1 MGAGGFG
8 MRIDWYTK
16 GVLTVIAVLLG
27 VIALRPYVS
36 PDAVAHAQG
45 SFAGVLLMSGGFFDT
60 RTGDLWAYD
69 GGKLIGHD
77 RLTKLGEPMVTI
89 K

>member
-1 MGAGGFG
+1 

-36 PDAVAHAQG
+36 PEAVHAQG
-45 SFAGVLLMSGGFFDT
+45 SFAGLQFSGRTNDYQFFDS
-60 RTGDLWAYD
+60 RTGDIWWYNIDSAPEHY
-69 GGKLIGHD
+69 
-77 RLTKLGEPMVTI
+77 RLTKLGTPLVRV

>member
-1 MGAGGFG
+1 

-36 PDAVAHAQG
+36 PDAVHAQG
-45 SFAGVLLMSGGFFDT
+45 SFAGVQYSGPNISSFFDT
-60 RTGDLWAYD
+60 KSGEVFEYSWNGAGSSVVNKY
-69 GGKLIGHD
+69 
-77 RLTKLGEPMVTI
+77 RLTKLGAPAMVV